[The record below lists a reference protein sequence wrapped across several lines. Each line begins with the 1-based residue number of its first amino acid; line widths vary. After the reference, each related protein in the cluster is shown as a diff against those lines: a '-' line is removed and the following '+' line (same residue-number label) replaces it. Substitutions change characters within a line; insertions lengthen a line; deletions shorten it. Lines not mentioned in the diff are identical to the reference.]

1 MRAKADACQMQF
13 SAGEWKNDC
22 RFAVRNQQNMDRKAG
37 PDYRKIEKLHIPH
50 SDIYKLPNGVP
61 VCEVNLGSQDILKIE
76 IVHRAGRSAE
86 LHHLAGRAVS
96 SLMKDGFA
104 GMTSSEIAAEI
115 DYYGASIKT
124 GSNMD
129 FSYTTMYTLS
139 RYADRI
145 IPLLRDMYYAPSFP
159 EDELEKFKKLNIQKL
174 KEELTKNE
182 VISYRQITEEIFGT
196 AHPYGY
202 NSTESDYLALNRDV
216 LTEHYHALYGSDN
229 CNIFLSGRI
238 TDAIR
243 NDIKD
248 CFGQKTQETVKRAY
262 TPCSIAVQEKKVRIH
277 SKKEHQSAIK
287 TGRRLF
293 DKNHPD
299 NAVFFVLNTLFGG
312 YFGSRLMASI
322 REEHGYTYDVH
333 SSMDQM
339 IYDGCFYV
347 STEAANEYVEPVLTE
362 IYAQMQRLREEKV
375 GDAEL
380 DMVKNYIMGNFMNVL
395 DGPMNVGSFVK
406 SMILS
411 GKHPDSFNDYVGE
424 ILATNAEAILNAA
437 QIYLRSGDMT
447 EVVVSPD

>member
-1 MRAKADACQMQF
+1 
-13 SAGEWKNDC
+13 
-22 RFAVRNQQNMDRKAG
+22 MDRKAG
-37 PDYRKIEKLHIPH
+37 PEYKSIEKLHIPQ
-50 SDIYKLPNGVP
+50 SEMYSLSNGVP
-61 VCEVNLGSQDILKIE
+61 VWEVNLGSQDILKIE

-96 SLMKDGFA
+96 SLLKDGFS
-104 GMTSSEIAAEI
+104 GMSSSEIASEI

-129 FSYTTMYTLS
+129 FSYTTMYTLT

-145 IPLLRDMYYAPSFP
+145 IPLLRDMYDAPTFP
-159 EDELEKFKKLNIQKL
+159 EDEIEKFKKLNIQKL

-182 VISYRQITEEIFGT
+182 VISYRQITEEIFG
-196 AHPYGY
+196 ANHPYGY
-202 NSTESDYLALNRDV
+202 NSTESDYLGINREK
-216 LTEHYHALYGSDN
+216 LTDHFRSFYGSDN
-229 CNIFLSGRI
+229 CTIFLSGKINDSIRK
-238 TDAIR
+238 AISES
-243 NDIKD
+243 
-248 CFGQKTQETVKRAY
+248 FGQKIQQTQHIAY
-262 TPCSIAVQEKKVRIH
+262 TPCTVPLSRKKIRIL

-293 DKNHPD
+293 DKNHRD

-322 REEHGYTYDVH
+322 REDHGYTYDIH

-339 IYDGCFYV
+339 MYDGCFYV
-347 STEAANEYVEPVLTE
+347 STEAANEYIEPVLKE

-375 GDAEL
+375 GAAEL

-406 SMILS
+406 SMVLS
-411 GKHPDSFNDYVGE
+411 GKHPQRFSEYVGE
-424 ILATNAEAILNAA
+424 VLATDADALLSAA
-437 QIYLRSGDMT
+437 QQYLREEDMM
-447 EVVVSPD
+447 EVVVSPHET